1 MLVGVDIG
9 GTKTHVRV
17 VPDDA
22 PARDSVVPSESW
34 IAGILASDP
43 DNADRLVRL
52 LPAEALTAD
61 SALVVGAHG
70 LDSPAQVANFNRWLA
85 DAFPG
90 VTLAVN
96 DVALLAP
103 AAGLGEAVCVV
114 AGTGSKVVGHREDG
128 SIVEAGGHGF
138 LIGDPGSAPSLAR
151 DAMKSLLVA
160 YDDGLSLDGLA
171 EAMIAVHGHRD
182 LPELWIAMFIEDPSS
197 ALWGSLAPAVFAP
210 APAGAGRARAVLGP
224 CQGDVVAVIDDHA
237 SQMAADVHRVIRRG
251 ALGDVVVCAGG
262 VITRQRLLRD
272 ALWRH
277 IEALDLGLSMR
288 TLDVPPVA
296 GAVAL
301 AQRLHDVAVSTA

>member
-1 MLVGVDIG
+1 VLVGVDIG
-9 GTKTHVRV
+9 GIKTHVRV
-17 VPDDA
+17 VGDDS

-34 IAGILASDP
+34 IVGMLASDP

-52 LPAEALTAD
+52 LPAEALTAG

-160 YDDGLSLDGLA
+160 YDDGLPLDGLA

-182 LPELWIAMFIEDPSS
+182 LPELWISMFIEDPSLT
-197 ALWGSLAPAVFAP
+197 LWGSLAPAVFA
-210 APAGAGRARAVLGP
+210 AAEAGDGRAL
-224 CQGDVVAVIDDHA
+224 AVIDDHA

-277 IEALDLGLSMR
+277 IDALDLGLSMR

-301 AQRLHDVAVSTA
+301 AQRLRDESVRTA

>member
-22 PARDSVVPSESW
+22 AAQDLVVRSDSW
-34 IAGILASDP
+34 IAGMLASDP
-43 DNADRLVRL
+43 GNAQRLVEL
-52 LPAEALTAD
+52 LPAEAVTAG

-70 LDSPAQVANFNRWLA
+70 LDSPAQVTNFNRWLA

-90 VTLAVN
+90 ATLGVN

-103 AAGLGEAVCVV
+103 AAGLDEAVCVV
-114 AGTGSKVVGHREDG
+114 AGTGSKVVGHRVDG

-138 LIGDPGSAPSLAR
+138 LIGDPGSAPAIAR
-151 DAMKSLLVA
+151 DAMKSLLAA
-160 YDDGLSLDGLA
+160 YDDGAALGGLA
-171 EAMIAVHGHRD
+171 EAMLAVHGHHD
-182 LPELWIAMFIEDPSS
+182 LPELWIAMFVEDPSA
-197 ALWGSLAPAVFAP
+197 ALWGSLAPAVFA
-210 APAGAGRARAVLGP
+210 AAEAGDGRALAV
-224 CQGDVVAVIDDHA
+224 VDDHA
-237 SQMAADVHRVIRRG
+237 SRLTADVHRVIRRG

-262 VITRQRLLRD
+262 VITGQPLLRE

-277 IEALDLGLSMR
+277 VDALDLGLTMR

-301 AQRLHDVAVSTA
+301 ARRLRGGARSIA